1 MPLMTLKG
9 AMVNLGVAS
18 VFALGCFTFIQHQQ
32 ISALS
37 DQLERYPQLAV
48 VDVGELGA
56 LMALSNTDTAGER
69 QVMMA
74 ETLSILSSE
83 GFLIVDQQN
92 VLTAPRHS
100 LIKPE
105 TLLESAGIEVSQTL
119 RDDIDLPPRPASQPS
134 GGNP

>member
-1 MPLMTLKG
+1 MSSMIPTGVIANL
-9 AMVNLGVAS
+9 AMIS
-18 VFALGCFTFIQHQQ
+18 VLALGSLTFIQHQQ

-37 DQLERYPQLAV
+37 DQLERYPQVAV